1 MTLRLLRITGL
12 KVLNS
17 RTENPSQARQPGVGM
32 SGAQEVI
39 NIRSRNEGPEFSDI
53 FDTIEVKEA
62 GAFVLK
68 VTVLVCMPKLLN

>member
-1 MTLRLLRITGL
+1 MTLRLVRISGL

-17 RTENPSQARQPGVGM
+17 RTESPSQARQPGACM

-39 NIRSRNEGPEFSDI
+39 NIRRNEGPEISDI

-68 VTVLVCMPKLLN
+68 VTVHVCMPKLLN